1 MFNFKKKTM
10 IKVTFVWNGL
20 TFTKTLNNS
29 SISKAYD
36 YVVGKFVGSQIKE
49 IVWL

>member
-1 MFNFKKKTM
+1 M
-10 IKVTFVWNGL
+10 IQVTFIWHGL
-20 TFTKTLNNS
+20 TITETLKNS

>member
-1 MFNFKKKTM
+1 M
-10 IKVTFVWNGL
+10 IKVTFMYRGVL
-20 TFTKTLNNS
+20 KTETLKNS

-36 YVVGKFVGSQIKE
+36 YVVGKFVGSKIKE